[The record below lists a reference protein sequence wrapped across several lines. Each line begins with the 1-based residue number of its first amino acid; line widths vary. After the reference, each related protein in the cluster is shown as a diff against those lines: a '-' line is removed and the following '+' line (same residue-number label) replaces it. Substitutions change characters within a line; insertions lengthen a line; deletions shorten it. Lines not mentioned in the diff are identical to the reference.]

1 MPFAVLRIQKLK
13 TWGAIGGSGKHN
25 SRERDTPNAD
35 EQRTGQNRV
44 LIGTFEKS
52 SIDAIKEAIGTQRI
66 RSNAVLGVEMLLS
79 ASPAYFRPSTPEKA
93 GTYDPDRLQAWAQA
107 TTTWLQEKYGS
118 RIVSATLHLDEATP
132 HIHSL
137 LVPLDDRG
145 KLNCRALFGGSKHTL
160 SVLQT
165 DYAQAVAPIGI
176 ERGIENSRAEH
187 QKVSQYYTLTQAKA
201 PQELPLPRTFDS
213 PEMPNKVMR
222 MSDERLA
229 LYARQAATSGAKAQ
243 RETLEPVVAAAH
255 NENTVLKRENL
266 NLKKANSRLTKEKTD
281 MQKQLDQVR
290 GLEIGRVLQT
300 LFKAK
305 GPYGPGEGHP
315 NRYILPDT
323 REVFVSDT
331 SWKIPPAK
339 RGKGAIDLV
348 MALRGYGQQDLTK
361 AIGEL
366 AHAFGVEKVTGEC
379 MAQSLDRTAQNV
391 RMAAKEFTPEKS
403 IDRGQGRSLGISR

>member
-13 TWGAIGGSGKHN
+13 TWGAIAGSGKHN
-25 SRERDTPNAD
+25 SRERETPNAD
-35 EQRTGQNRV
+35 EQRTAQNR
-44 LIGTFEKS
+44 LIVGSPDKS
-52 SIDAIKEAIGTQRI
+52 NVDVIKEAIGSQRI
-66 RSNAVLGVEMLLS
+66 RKNAVLGVEMLLS
-79 ASPAYFRPSTPEKA
+79 AIPQYFRPSAPEKA
-93 GTYDPDRLQAWAQA
+93 GTYDPARLEAWTQT

-118 RIVSATLHLDEATP
+118 RIVSARLHLDEATP
-132 HIHSL
+132 HLHVL
-137 LVPLDDRG
+137 LVPLDDKG
-145 KLNCRALFGGSKHTL
+145 KLNCRSLFGGTRHTL
-160 SVLQT
+160 SALQT
-165 DYAQAVAPIGI
+165 DYAQAVASIGI

-187 QKVSQYYTLTQAKA
+187 QKVSQYYTITQTKA
-201 PQELPLPRTFDS
+201 AQELPLARRFDS

-222 MSDERLA
+222 MSDDRLA
-229 LYARQAATSGAKAQ
+229 LFARQAATSGAKAQ
-243 RETLEPVVAAAH
+243 RETLEPVVAAIH
-255 NENTVLKRENL
+255 NENTLLKRENL
-266 NLKKANSRLTKEKTD
+266 KLKKANSHLTKEKTD

-290 GLEIGRVLQT
+290 GLELGRVLQT

-315 NRYILPDT
+315 NRYILPDK
-323 REVFVSDT
+323 REVLVSDT

-348 MALRGYGQQDLTK
+348 MALRGYGQQDLTR

-379 MAQSLDRTAQNV
+379 VAQNIDRTAQNV
-391 RMAAKEFTPEKS
+391 RIAAKEFTPEKT